1 MSVDHLRRRAA
12 ESGSR
17 VLLVGPD
24 PVRLGAV
31 AEGLRSDGMQMVGIV
46 GAGDLVP
53 SRHPRLASV
62 AGLLRDR
69 EPNLVR
75 DGIHALD
82 LAVEPLRFAVALL
95 ALGEVDAV
103 VAGPGVEPG
112 RLAEAARWT
121 LGPSP
126 DGFPLGSASWIALGE
141 DRLIA
146 CVDCYFDVPEEAG
159 ARAALALAASR
170 EAGRLSGERARVS
183 FLAGPAQGNP
193 LTAAAAL
200 AAFEALAPG
209 IPALVDPRVALA
221 GNDPRFRGRADVLI
235 FPSST
240 AGYLAVRTMRAL
252 AGARLLGPVL
262 LGVPGVVAATSEDA
276 DDEEVAG
283 TAALAAL
290 LAGRTT
296 S

>member
-1 MSVDHLRRRAA
+1 
-12 ESGSR
+12 
-17 VLLVGPD
+17 VGPD
-24 PVRLGAV
+24 QVRLEAI
-31 AEGLRSDGMQMVGIV
+31 ASGLQGDGMRPLGIV
-46 GAGDLVP
+46 GAGELVP

-62 AGLLRDR
+62 AGLLRAR
-69 EPNLVR
+69 EPNRVR

-82 LAVEPLRFAVALL
+82 LAVEPLRFAIALL

-103 VAGPGVEPG
+103 VAGPGIEPG

-126 DGFPLGSASWIALGE
+126 DGIPMGSASWIALSD

-146 CVDCYFDVPEEAG
+146 CTDCYFDVPEDPG
-159 ARAALALAASR
+159 ARARLALAASR

-183 FLAGPAQGNP
+183 FLAGPAQGDP
-193 LTAAAAL
+193 LQGAAAL

-209 IPALVDPRVALA
+209 IPALVDRRVALD

-235 FPSST
+235 FPSSA
-240 AGYLAVRTMRAL
+240 AGHLAVRTLRVL

-262 LGVPGVVAATSEDA
+262 LGVPGVVAATNEDA
-276 DDEEVAG
+276 NDDELAG